1 MSNAQMVRASIL
13 FGLLI
18 PCCSSGQPFRAFPD
32 SNAVW
37 MMDYYV
43 GPDYWDSYAYH
54 LETNNHDTLINGQWY
69 NVLMAGLEGEPSLFA
84 GGIRE
89 DGNGKVFYYHGI
101 TDSTYLL
108 YDFEALAGDSMEVW
122 VGLEYYESPSTI
134 MMHVCSVETLTL
146 ATCSY
151 RILSIQSVDPLTGCI
166 GFDQW
171 VTGVGGYGGIL
182 NTLANPYAFDRTRL
196 ACMSHNDTLWYVT
209 PGTCASTIAI
219 EEHPVQHILSHPNPS
234 NRLFTLSTASN
245 LTDQVLVY
253 DPHGREVLRTREKTI
268 DLGAHPP
275 GVYTAVVTTAQG
287 RQAVRLVLL
296 R

>member
-1 MSNAQMVRASIL
+1 
-13 FGLLI
+13 
-18 PCCSSGQPFRAFPD
+18 
-32 SNAVW
+32 

-43 GPDYWDSYAYH
+43 GPDHWDSYAYH

-108 YDFEALAGDSMEVW
+108 YDFEAMAGDSMEVW

-134 MMHVCSVETLTL
+134 MMHICSVETLTY
-146 ATCSY
+146 AGYSY
-151 RILSIQSVDPLTGCI
+151 RTLYVQSEDPISGCI
-166 GFDQW
+166 GQDRW
-171 VTGVGGYGGIL
+171 GTRVGGYGGL
-182 NTLANPYAFDRTRL
+182 LSTDAFSISGDATFL
-196 ACMSHNDTLWYVT
+196 VCMSHNDTLWPSAV
-209 PGTCASTIAI
+209 PGNCSTTGWPERLPTEYRAY
-219 EEHPVQHILSHPNPS
+219 PNPS
-234 NRLFTLSTASN
+234 NGLFTLSTASN

-268 DLGAHPP
+268 DFGAHPP